1 MMTHAIE
8 LRSTLDEG
16 LVDQL
21 AEILIDAVEG
31 GASVGFLPPLD
42 REAAA
47 RFWRELV
54 VRPRGAIV
62 LARAG
67 DRVDGVVV
75 LAPSWMPNQAHKAD
89 VAKLLVHRRA
99 RGAGLGRRLMTALTE
114 HARAVG
120 FRLLVLDTMRGDVA
134 EQLYRKL
141 GWTEAG
147 GIPDYAI
154 YGDGF
159 VETVVF
165 YRRLD
170 GPAPSG
176 AQKIE

>member
-1 MMTHAIE
+1 MTTHAIE
-8 LRSTLDEG
+8 IRTALDDD
-16 LVDQL
+16 LVDAL
-21 AEILIDAVEG
+21 AEILVDAVDG
-31 GASVGFLPPLD
+31 GASVGFLPPFD
-42 REAAA
+42 RAAAA

-75 LAPSWMPNQAHKAD
+75 LAPSWAPNQAHRAD

-99 RGAGLGRRLMTALTE
+99 RGQGLGRLLMTALTD
-114 HARAVG
+114 HARAMG

-134 EQLYRKL
+134 ESLYRKL

-147 GIPDYAI
+147 AIPDYAI
-154 YGDGF
+154 HGDGF
-159 VETVVF
+159 IETVLF
-165 YRRLD
+165 YKRLT
-170 GPAPSG
+170 
-176 AQKIE
+176 

>member
-1 MMTHAIE
+1 MTHTIE
-8 LRSTLDEG
+8 IHSALDDN

-21 AEILIDAVEG
+21 AEILIDATDG
-31 GASVGFLPPLD
+31 GASVNFLPPLD
-42 REAAA
+42 RDTAT

-54 VRPRGAIV
+54 VRPRGAIAV
-62 LARAG
+62 ARSG

-75 LAPSWMPNQAHKAD
+75 LAPSWAPNQAHKAD

-99 RGAGLGRRLMTALTE
+99 RGAGLGRRLMTALTD
-114 HARAVG
+114 HASAMG

-147 GIPDYAI
+147 AIPDYAI

-159 VETVVF
+159 VETVLF
-165 YRRLD
+165 YKRL
-170 GPAPSG
+170 
-176 AQKIE
+176 AQPRSEPPQ

>member
-1 MMTHAIE
+1 MTHAIE
-8 LRSTLDEG
+8 IRSAIDEP

-21 AEILIDAVEG
+21 AEILIDAVDS
-31 GASVGFLPPLD
+31 GASVSFLPPVSRD
-42 REAAA
+42 AAS

-54 VRPRGAIV
+54 VLPRGAIL

-75 LAPSWMPNQAHKAD
+75 LAPSWAPNQTHKAD

-99 RGAGLGRRLMTALTE
+99 RGTGLGRRLMTALTD
-114 HARAVG
+114 HARAMG

-134 EQLYRKL
+134 EMLYRKL

-147 GIPDYAI
+147 AIPDYAI

-159 VETVVF
+159 IETVLF
-165 YRRLD
+165 YKRLD
-170 GPAPSG
+170 
-176 AQKIE
+176 